1 VSRSPHVIMVGAGP
15 VGTVA
20 ALDAARRGFRV
31 TVIEALSTPDPSPR
45 ASTFHPSTIEMLEP
59 LGIVDD
65 FIGAGLVARYVDFWD
80 KPSRT
85 LVARFDHDVLRDETP
100 FPFVV
105 QTEQHKLVH
114 IGLRRLTDS
123 PDVAVHRSATVVSV
137 AQTDTEASV
146 VAETAEGTRTFSGD
160 FVIACDGGRSS
171 VRKSLGIDF
180 PGYTWPERFL
190 VLTTEAPFDEL
201 LGCSLRSYF
210 ADPSEWTNLFKVA
223 GDDGAGRRWRAV
235 FPARADETDDEAL
248 GDASA
253 DERLARL
260 APGVGHRHVAHRN
273 LYNVHQR
280 VAAAFRRGRVF
291 LAGDA
296 AHVNNPIGG
305 LGLNCGIH
313 DAVELMDTLEAVTME
328 RADWSLLDRYERR
341 RRPLIVEFV
350 QQQTIANKKRL
361 EEQDEGAREASR
373 KELIDQSSTETSQ
386 REFLL
391 RSSLLLSVRRSR
403 ATD

>member
-1 VSRSPHVIMVGAGP
+1 VSRPPHVIVVGAGP

-31 TVIEALSTPDPSPR
+31 TVLEAQPAPDPSPR

-65 FIGAGLVARYVDFWD
+65 FIAAGLVARHVDFWD

-105 QTEQHKLVH
+105 QTEQHKLVK
-114 IGLRRLTDS
+114 IGLRRLADF
-123 PDVAVHRSATVVSV
+123 PDAHVHRPATVVSV
-137 AQTDTEASV
+137 AQTDDDASV
-146 VAETAEGTRTFSGD
+146 VVETGEGEQTFTGD
-160 FVIACDGGRSS
+160 YVIACDGGRSA

-201 LGCSLRSYF
+201 IGCSLRSYF
-210 ADPSEWTNLFKVA
+210 ADPDEWTNLFKVA
-223 GDDGAGRRWRAV
+223 GEDGAGRRWRAV
-235 FPARADETDDEAL
+235 FPARVGETDDEAL
-248 GDASA
+248 DDASA

-260 APGVGHRHVAHRN
+260 VPGIGHADVAHRN
-273 LYNVHQR
+273 LYKVHQR
-280 VAAAFRRGRVF
+280 VAAEFRRGRVF
-291 LAGDA
+291 LAGDS

-313 DAVELMDTLEAVTME
+313 DAVELIDTLEAVTMNG
-328 RADWSLLDRYERR
+328 ADSSLLDRYERR

-361 EEQDEGAREASR
+361 EEQDEAAREAR
-373 KELIDQSSTETSQ
+373 RNELVEHSSTDERQ
-386 REFLL
+386 RDFLL

-403 ATD
+403 TIE